1 MHAPN
6 TISVEKLV
14 RLVGTPKCPALIDV
28 RAEDELDADPHVIP
42 SPRHYTFEKQEISSE
57 IPPGH
62 PTVVICQKGAS
73 LSHGVA
79 ALASRQGYSCG
90 GAGGKVSKDE
100 SHRNCHWFT
109 LSKLPPV
116 KP

>member
-42 SPRHYTFEKQEISSE
+42 SSRHYTFEKQEISSE
-57 IPPGH
+57 IPAGH
-62 PTVVICQKGAS
+62 PTVVICQEGAS

-79 ALASRQGYSCG
+79 AWLRDRVSRMEACGASTGSLVQAPS
-90 GAGGKVSKDE
+90 GKA
-100 SHRNCHWFT
+100 
-109 LSKLPPV
+109 
-116 KP
+116 